1 MVDHHDVAPG
11 AKTSLAG
18 AGQHDGPDL
27 VVALPVGEH
36 LGYRV
41 DHRMGQRIDG
51 LRTVEGDQA
60 DAVLDSY

>member
-1 MVDHHDVAPG
+1 MQCYEVTAC
-11 AKTSLAG
+11 AESALAG
-18 AGQHDGPDL
+18 TVDDDGVN
-27 VVALPVGEH
+27 VVIALPVGKH
-36 LGYRV
+36 RRHRA